1 MNIIILIVLVL
12 LSAFFSASETAFVMV
27 NKLKIEIK
35 ARKNDLSAKYILYFF
50 KHPETFYSTILLSNT
65 VVNLTFASMSTILLY
80 QNFHLEEIA
89 IVAISTSIILL
100 FGEIVPKS
108 ISRENADVIC
118 MLSIIPIRWL
128 SKILFPITKI
138 TSYIA
143 QILTGSK
150 KLKEEAYMRSFDT
163 EDIKELITESEKEG
177 GVTRKESILIGKVLQ
192 LKDQQVYEAMRPRI
206 EVIGIEMSASIAEAM
221 SVFIESGFSVLPV
234 YDDNLDHIK
243 GIIKAHDLFTNPASI
258 GQIMREVP
266 FVPEA
271 RKSTDMLND
280 FLNQKVSFAVVVD
293 EFGGT
298 AGIVTMEDI
307 MEELFGEIKDEY
319 DIEENICRKIDDTT
333 FIISGKIEIDYINEH
348 YGLKIPVGE
357 YETISGF
364 ITAHIGRIPDK
375 NEEIKIHQFQF
386 NIVRATNVKIELV
399 KLLIKK
405 D

>member
-1 MNIIILIVLVL
+1 MNIIILVVLVL

-27 NKLKIEIK
+27 NKLKIEVK
-35 ARKNDLSAKYILYFF
+35 ARKNNLSAKYILYFL
-50 KHPETFYSTILLSNT
+50 KHPETFYSTILLSST
-65 VVNLTFASMSTILLY
+65 VVNLTFASISTILLY

-89 IVAISTSIILL
+89 IVAVSTSIILI
-100 FGEIVPKS
+100 FGEIIPKS

-118 MLSIIPIRWL
+118 MLSIIPVRWL
-128 SKILFPITKI
+128 STLLFPVIKV
-138 TSYIA
+138 TSSIA

-150 KLKEEAYMRSFDT
+150 KLKEEAYMRSFDS
-163 EDIKELITESEKEG
+163 EDIKELIREGEKEG

-206 EVIGIEMSASIAEAM
+206 EVIGIEITASISEAM
-221 SVFIESGFSVLPV
+221 DVFIESGFSVLPV
-234 YDDNLDHIK
+234 YDENLDHIK
-243 GIIKAHDLFTNPASI
+243 GIIKAHDLFANPTSI
-258 GQIMREVP
+258 QQIMREVP

-271 RKSTDMLND
+271 RKSIDMLND

-319 DIEENICRKIDDTT
+319 DIEEDICRKIDETT
-333 FIISGKIEIDYINEH
+333 FIINGKIEIDYINEH
-348 YGLKIPVGE
+348 FGLKIPEGE

-386 NIVRATNVKIELV
+386 NIIRATNVKIELV